1 MKKSKRKKIPT
12 DKRKRKHD
20 NPKLMG
26 CRKSGSKREVH
37 NNISLP
43 QEIRKLLNKQ
53 PNFTPKVTREKR
65 TNKTQS

>member
-53 PNFTPKVTREKR
+53 PNFTP
-65 TNKTQS
+65 